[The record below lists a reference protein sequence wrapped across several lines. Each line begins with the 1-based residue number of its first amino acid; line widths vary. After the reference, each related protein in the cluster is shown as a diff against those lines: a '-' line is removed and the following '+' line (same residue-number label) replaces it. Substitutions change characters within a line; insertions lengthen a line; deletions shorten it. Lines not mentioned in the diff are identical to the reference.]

1 MYLASELIKIAEA
14 EVGYLEKE
22 TNSQLDSFT
31 ANAGDGNW
39 TKYARDLDA
48 ITGFYNGKKN
58 GYAWC
63 DMFVDWCFVKAFGL
77 EGALFLTCQPMKSYG
92 AGCTA
97 SSQYYKKK
105 GQFFTTPKVGDQIFF
120 GTASDVAHTGL
131 VYKVDANKVYTIEG
145 NTSSAAGVVANGGC
159 VRKKSYSLSYSKI
172 YGYGRPLYDAEVE
185 KAEETKQEPQKE
197 TATET
202 TSKGEKTVNIE
213 LTELENGAKGEQ
225 VKTLQRL
232 LKALGYKMTS
242 ASGKT
247 EYGVDGSFGGATERA
262 VRAFQKAKGLFVDGV
277 VGKNT
282 WSKLLK
288 G

>member
-1 MYLASELIKIAEA
+1 MANTASQLIKIAEA

-22 TNSQLDSFT
+22 TNSQLDHPT
-31 ANAGDGNW
+31 ANAGDENW

-77 EGALFLTCQPMKSYG
+77 EAALSLTCQPMKSYG
-92 AGCTA
+92 AGCT
-97 SSQYYKKK
+97 SSAQYYKKK

-120 GTASDVAHTGL
+120 GTAAKVVHTGL
-131 VYKVDANKVYTIEG
+131 VYKVDAKKVYTIEG

-159 VRKKSYSLSYSKI
+159 VRKKSYSLTYSKI
-172 YGYGRPLYDAEVE
+172 YGYGRPLYDAETA
-185 KAEETKQEPQKE
+185 AETPKE
-197 TATET
+197 TET

-232 LKALGYKMTS
+232 LLALGYKMTS

-247 EYGVDGSFGGATERA
+247 SYGVDGSFGGATERA
-262 VRAFQKAKGLFVDGV
+262 VRAFQKAKGLSVDGV

-282 WSKLLK
+282 WAKLLK